1 MKKELKK
8 YAWNIIFAK
17 KDDLIV
23 GKIIHVIYIYSDYSI
38 YNEFEIYNDDLWET
52 WNLLMKAHRE

>member
-8 YAWNIIFAK
+8 YAWNIVFGK
-17 KDDLIV
+17 KDNLIV
-23 GKIIHVIYIYSDYSI
+23 AKIIHVTYIYSDYSI

>member
-8 YAWNIIFAK
+8 YAWNIIFVK

-38 YNEFEIYNDDLWET
+38 YNEFENYNDDLWET